1 VLAYANNTTWVA
13 RSKEEMQKIVDIFSE
28 FYELN
33 DIEINSK
40 KSELL
45 ILNSNHKNKGNN
57 TCFEIVIEKSKEP
70 VQAKQEKEVI
80 KHLGV

>member
-1 VLAYANNTTWVA
+1 MAYADDTTWVA
-13 RSKEEMQKIVDIFSE
+13 RSKEEIQKIVDISSE

-45 ILNSNHKNKGNN
+45 ILNSKHKNKGNN
-57 TCFEIVIEKSKEP
+57 TCLEIVIRKYKEP
-70 VQAKQEKEVI
+70 V
-80 KHLGV
+80 